1 MARDEIQGALGH
13 IVALCAAH
21 DGISG
26 HLDTQL
32 SLNRVQTT
40 VLRMLKTAE
49 DALDKKKVD
58 VALARVEKLVSSL
71 PRGPVMVVD
80 RLRRRRRV

>member
-13 IVALCAAH
+13 IAALCAAH

-26 HLDTQL
+26 LLDTQL

-71 PRGPVMVVD
+71 PRGPVMAVD